1 MIQDPAT
8 EQSLLTPSLVLRLCL
23 TSVTLASNL
32 VTIYQV
38 KCAPPGITFLM
49 LVQMFRD
56 VYLL

>member
-1 MIQDPAT
+1 MIQGPVT
-8 EQSLLTPSLVLRLCL
+8 EPDLLTPTLVLRLCL

-38 KCAPPGITFLM
+38 KCAPLGMTFLM

-56 VYLL
+56 AYLL